1 MNYYH
6 IHYPSVLPAKALD
19 EYLARGWYRMQ
30 QTIFT
35 TDIII
40 KNEMVIPVFWIRL
53 VLKRY
58 RPSRS
63 SRKLLELNKDLEI
76 IFTDG
81 TITTEAEELYQVYK
95 AYVDFDVSD
104 TIRDYLVGDAIQNIY
119 KTRCIELRYKGR
131 LVAAGYFDEGH
142 NSVAGILNIYHPD
155 HKQRSLGKL
164 LILLKIAWTIEQ
176 GKQFYYPGYIS
187 TGISKFDYKLFPDKE
202 ATEVFVTSTQQWM
215 PWLSVTKEQL
225 EEWLFSDNGEI
236 QPGNDQ

>member
-6 IHYPSVLPAKALD
+6 IHYPTAMPGEALD
-19 EYLARGWYRMQ
+19 EYLAQGWYRMQ

-58 RPSRS
+58 RHSRS
-63 SRKLLELNKDLEI
+63 SRKLLEQNKDLQVI
-76 IFTDG
+76 YTDG
-81 TITTEAEELYQVYK
+81 AITTEAEELYREYREH
-95 AYVDFDVSD
+95 VDFDVSD
-104 TIRDYLVGDAIQNIY
+104 TIRDYLLGDAVQNVY
-119 KTRCIELRYKGR
+119 KTRCIELRDKGR

-142 NSVAGILNIYHPD
+142 HSLAGILNIYHPD
-155 HKQRSLGKL
+155 YKQRSPGKL
-164 LILLKIAWTIEQ
+164 LILLKIARALEH

-202 ATEVFVTSTQQWM
+202 ATEVFITATQQWM

-225 EEWLFSDNGEI
+225 EEWLFSDSGDI
-236 QPGNDQ
+236 SPGNDQ